1 MDKIEITFS
10 DDLVGCAF
18 YEGEKMIVWDEMSRQ
33 DKIHAVN
40 AFARFYELFYPS
52 VKEEQNGSK

>member
-18 YEGEKMIVWDEMSRQ
+18 YEGEKIIVWDEMSRQ

-52 VKEEQNGSK
+52 VKED